1 MEKQLLTSCFCFM
14 YWVYVLYST
23 KFGKIYIGYTANLE
37 QRILSHNSLSKK
49 GFTAKYR
56 PWELIRTEVFETKR
70 EALIRERQLKTAA
83 GRKFIW
89 NIVAKSSGG

>member
-1 MEKQLLTSCFCFM
+1 M

-37 QRILSHNSLSKK
+37 QRMLSHNALATK
-49 GFTAKYR
+49 GFTVKYR
-56 PWELIRTEVFETKR
+56 PWELIHTEIFETKK
-70 EALIRERQLKTAA
+70 EALLRECQLKSAA

-89 NIVAKSSGG
+89 SIIEKSSGVSALDSYFATCV